1 MEETLVRSRQA
12 ELVDSAIFTQPIT
25 LIGCGAIG
33 SFTALTLAKMGFNL
47 ISVYDHD
54 DVGEENIANQFYRYS
69 DIGENKAFA
78 LGNMLKDFENIEILT
93 VAGKWTR
100 SNTLRGVVIMAVDSM
115 TVRSLIYDRIK
126 GNRGVSH
133 FVDGRMGGQQADVYA
148 FKNTPEQRRVYE
160 QTLWTEDEA
169 HDLPCTQKAV
179 MYNVLWIASYIAN
192 TLRLMLEG
200 KSYADR
206 TLYDFENQEQHKLI

>member
-33 SFTALTLAKMGFNL
+33 SFTALTLAKMGWHDL
-47 ISVYDHD
+47 TVYDHD

-69 DIGENKAFA
+69 DVGDRKASA
-78 LGNMLKDFENIEILT
+78 LTGMIKDFEDITIQSFT
-93 VAGKWTR
+93 RKWTR
-100 SNTLRGVVIMAVDSM
+100 SDTLRGVVIMAVDSM
-115 TVRSLIYDRIK
+115 MVRSLIYDRIK
-126 GNRGVSH
+126 GNRGVTH
-133 FVDGRMGGQQADVYA
+133 FIDGRMGGQQADVYA
-148 FKNTPEQRRVYE
+148 FKNTPEQREVYE
-160 QTLWTEDEA
+160 QTLWTDDEA
-169 HDLPCTQKAV
+169 QDLPCTQKAV